1 MRSTPHFFKGQM
13 PERISDIII
22 STARELLIVE
32 RRYLALDLARD
43 KILAAGGNFEEKK
56 AVCER
61 DLAVVISR
69 CSARIIDN
77 KIKELICFEVISS
90 SEWSYPTN
98 FKPNYFVNIK
108 SQLDKKIKAMQAYRN
123 EIRKFPH
130 PRSTDNLKMVAGRW
144 GAISG
149 NYAAEA
155 FEIIRK
161 IDK

>member
-77 KIKELICFEVISS
+77 KIKELMPLAEEVFDYMRSGMDLSDQFVDRFLKEVGVYKKISS
-90 SEWSYPTN
+90 EN
-98 FKPNYFVNIK
+98 
-108 SQLDKKIKAMQAYRN
+108 
-123 EIRKFPH
+123 
-130 PRSTDNLKMVAGRW
+130 
-144 GAISG
+144 
-149 NYAAEA
+149 
-155 FEIIRK
+155 
-161 IDK
+161 